1 MGIGKHGNRVN
12 VIDFGLAKMYLDPK
26 THRHIPYC
34 QDKTLTGTARYA
46 SINTHL
52 GIEQSRRDDLEA
64 LGYLIIY
71 FCKGSL
77 PWQDLKAATKKHKY
91 QMILEKK
98 IMLSTDELCR
108 GLPEEFATFLDYT
121 RSLRFEESPN
131 YAYLRRLFRD
141 LFEREQFQYDYEF
154 DWVVRLRNKRGSA

>member
-1 MGIGKHGNRVN
+1 
-12 VIDFGLAKMYLDPK
+12 
-26 THRHIPYC
+26 
-34 QDKTLTGTARYA
+34 
-46 SINTHL
+46 
-52 GIEQSRRDDLEA
+52 
-64 LGYLIIY
+64 
-71 FCKGSL
+71 
-77 PWQDLKAATKKHKY
+77 
-91 QMILEKK
+91 
-98 IMLSTDELCR
+98 MLSTDELCR